1 MKKELFVK
9 KMVKAIS
16 TTLTAGNAGIPAL
29 TAAIKAVIATADDK
43 RKGED
48 VNIFVA
54 NAEAAIDDA
63 VKTVP
68 GLYNQDAAKAN
79 LAAAVIAVKNGL
91 ANHKAQM
98 ADIAS
103 ARVSYE
109 GTYVLQAKLGY
120 VESAAELAKATASLR
135 FIKAKA
141 ALTTAGITIPGDNA
155 TRNAWNAARDE
166 ADTKGGDQA
175 KTLKQ
180 FLNAIR
186 GAYEDVAA
194 SKAGM
199 KKIHATV
206 VETKGRSINGTDVEI
221 LSLPKKMK
229 ELHFY
234 IAETNGLDKDVIK
247 GRLLKADL
255 IVEYDDRGRVLDVK
269 TC

>member
-1 MKKELFVK
+1 MKKEIFVK
-9 KMVKAIS
+9 MMVNAIS
-16 TTLTAGNAGIPAL
+16 ASLNAGNASIPAL
-29 TAAIKAVIATADDK
+29 TAAIKAVIATADSK

-48 VNIFVA
+48 FNVFVA

-63 VKTVP
+63 INAVP
-68 GLYNQDAAKAN
+68 GLYNQDVAKAN

-91 ANHKAQM
+91 ANHKVQM

-103 ARVSYE
+103 AKVSYE
-109 GTYVLQAKLGY
+109 GTYILQAKLGY
-120 VESAAELAKATASLR
+120 TESKSELAEATASHR
-135 FIKAKA
+135 FTEAKA
-141 ALTTAGITIPGDNA
+141 ALTAAGITIPGADA

-166 ADTKGGDQA
+166 ADAKGGDQA

-199 KKIHATV
+199 KKIHATI
-206 VETKGRSINGTDVEI
+206 VEIKGRSINGTTVD
-221 LSLPKKMK
+221 SLLFPKKMRD
-229 ELHFY
+229 LHFY
-234 IAETNGLDKDVIK
+234 INEANGLDKDVIK

>member
-1 MKKELFVK
+1 MKKEQLSK
-9 KMVKAIS
+9 MMVKAIS
-16 TTLTAGNAGIPAL
+16 ASLTAGNAGTPAL
-29 TAAIKAVIATADDK
+29 TAAIKAVVAQADAR
-43 RKGED
+43 RKNED
-48 VNIFVA
+48 FNVFVA

-63 VKTVP
+63 IKAVP

-79 LAAAVIAVKNGL
+79 IAAAVIAVKNGL

-103 ARVSYE
+103 AKVSYE
-109 GTYVLQAKLGY
+109 GTYTLQAKLGY
-120 VESAAELAKATASLR
+120 VESAAELAEATASTR
-135 FIKAKA
+135 FTEAKT
-141 ALTTAGITIPGDNA
+141 ALTAAGITIPGADA
-155 TRNAWNAARDE
+155 TRNAWNAARDK
-166 ADTKGGDQA
+166 ADAKGGDQA

-194 SKAGM
+194 SKAGK

-206 VETKGRSINGTDVEI
+206 VSIKGRSINGTAVDPLI
-221 LSLPKKMK
+221 LSKKMRN
-229 ELHFY
+229 LHFY
-234 IAETNGLDKDVIK
+234 INEGNGLDKDVLK

>member
-1 MKKELFVK
+1 MKKEQLSK
-9 KMVKAIS
+9 MMVKAIS
-16 TTLTAGNAGIPAL
+16 ASLTAGNTGIPAIK
-29 TAAIKAVIATADDK
+29 AAIKAVIATADGK

-48 VNIFVA
+48 FNVFVA
-54 NAEAAIDDA
+54 NAEGAIDDA
-63 VKTVP
+63 IKAVP
-68 GLYNQDAAKAN
+68 GLYDQGAAKAN
-79 LAAAVIAVKNGL
+79 LAAAVVAVKNGL
-91 ANHKAQM
+91 ADYKAEM
-98 ADIAS
+98 SDIAS
-103 ARVSYE
+103 AKVSYE

-120 VESAAELAKATASLR
+120 TESSAELAEATASTR
-135 FIKAKA
+135 FTEAKA
-141 ALTTAGITIPGDNA
+141 ALAAAGITIPAANA
-155 TRNAWNAARDE
+155 KRNAWNAARDA
-166 ADTKGGDQA
+166 ADAKGGDQA

-206 VETKGRSINGTDVEI
+206 VKIKGRSINGTTVDPLI
-221 LSLPKKMK
+221 LSKKMRN
-229 ELHFY
+229 LHFY
-234 IAETNGLDKDVIK
+234 INEGNGLDKDVLK